1 MENAGLYSYKSKL
14 RSFSM
19 PHKVKLILN
28 PMADL
33 GRAWKTANDLRPIAQ
48 EFKGELSWS
57 GTVYPTH
64 AIELAKQAAEEGCDL
79 IVAMGG
85 DGTVHEV
92 INGLMQIPE
101 NKRPMMGIVPIGS
114 GNDFAY
120 SMGITGDPAHAL
132 ASALNGKNIQTV
144 DVGLITDENGRTEY
158 FDNTLGIGF
167 DAVVTIRSHKLPIVK
182 GFLMYLTAVIQ
193 TIILNHNP
201 AKMQIETETL
211 KWTEDVIMLT
221 LCNGPREG
229 GGFMLSPNSKNDDG
243 IMEFLTV
250 TKLSRATMFRLV
262 PEFLKGT
269 HMRFKQVRMGEFKTF
284 KLTSDLP
291 LYIHADGE
299 IYTSFGSNLRKVNF
313 EILPHAL
320 RIIKG

>member
-1 MENAGLYSYKSKL
+1 MS
-14 RSFSM
+14 
-19 PHKVKLILN
+19 HKVKLILN

-33 GRAWKTANDLRPIAQ
+33 GRAWQTADDLRPIAQ
-48 EFKGELSWS
+48 EFKGELTWS

-64 AIELAKQAAEEGCDL
+64 AIELAKQAAEEGYN
-79 IVAMGG
+79 IVIALGG
-85 DGTVHEV
+85 DGTIHEV
-92 INGLMQIPE
+92 MNGLMQVPE

-120 SMGITGDPAHAL
+120 SMGIAEKPAQAL
-132 ASALNGKNIQTV
+132 ANALKGENVQAV
-144 DVGLITDENGRTEY
+144 DIGLITDENGRTEY

-167 DAVVTIRSHKLPIVK
+167 DTVVTIRSHKLPIVK

-193 TIILNHNP
+193 TIILNHNA
-201 AKMQIETETL
+201 AKMQIETETK
-211 KWTEDVIMLT
+211 KWEQDVIMLT

-229 GGFMLSPNSKNDDG
+229 GGFMLSPNSKNNDG
-243 IMEFLTV
+243 KMEFLTV

-269 HMRFKQVRMGEFKTF
+269 HMRFKQVQMGEFKTF
-284 KLTSDLP
+284 SLTSDLP

-299 IYTSFGSNLRKVNF
+299 IYTSFGSNLRKASIQV
-313 EILPHAL
+313 LPQAL
-320 RIIKG
+320 KVVKG

>member
-1 MENAGLYSYKSKL
+1 
-14 RSFSM
+14 M

-64 AIELAKQAAEEGCDL
+64 AIELARQAAEEGYD
-79 IVAMGG
+79 IVVAMGG

-92 INGLMQIPE
+92 VNGLMQVPAD
-101 NKRPMMGIVPIGS
+101 KRPILGVVPIGS

-120 SMGITGDPAHAL
+120 SMGITAKSAQAL
-132 ASALNGKNIQTV
+132 ANALKAENIQTV
-144 DVGLITDENGRTEY
+144 DLGLLTDEHGRKEY

-167 DAVVTIRSHKLPIVK
+167 DAMVTIRSHKLPIVK

-193 TIILNHNP
+193 TIILNHKA
-201 AKMQIETETL
+201 AKMQIETES
-211 KWTEDVIMLT
+211 KQWEDSVIMLT

-229 GGFMLSPNSKNDDG
+229 GGFMLSPDSKNNDG

-250 TKLSRATMFRLV
+250 SKVSRFTMFRLV

-269 HMRFKQVRMGEFKTF
+269 HTRFTQVRIGEFKTF
-284 KLTSDLP
+284 KISSDIP

-299 IYTSFGSNLRKVNF
+299 IFTNFGSNLRKASF
-313 EILPHAL
+313 EIAPQAL
-320 RIIKG
+320 RVVKG

>member
-1 MENAGLYSYKSKL
+1 
-14 RSFSM
+14 M
-19 PHKVKLILN
+19 PHKIKLILN

-33 GRAWKTANDLRPIAQ
+33 GRAWNTANDLRPIAQ

-64 AIELAKQAAEEGCDL
+64 AIELAKQAAEEGCD
-79 IVAMGG
+79 IVVAMGG

-92 INGLMQIPE
+92 MVGLMQIPE
-101 NKRPMMGIVPIGS
+101 NKRPIMGIVPIGS

-120 SMGITGDPAHAL
+120 SMGITKDPAHAL
-132 ASALNGKNIQTV
+132 AHALKAEDIQTV
-144 DVGLITDENGRTEY
+144 DVGKITDEHGRTEY

-167 DAVVTIRSHKLPIVK
+167 DAVVTIRSHKIPIVK
-182 GFLMYLTAVIQ
+182 GFLIYLVAVIQ

-201 AKMQIETETL
+201 AKMQMETETK
-211 KWTEDVIMLT
+211 KWEQDLLMLT

-229 GGFMLSPNSKNDDG
+229 GGFMLSPNSKNNDG
-243 IMEFLTV
+243 KMEFLTV

-269 HMRFKQVRMGEFKTF
+269 HMRFKQVQMGEFKTF
-284 KLTSDLP
+284 KISSDLP

-299 IYTSFGSNLRKVNF
+299 VYTSFGSNLHKISFEVLPQALKVV
-313 EILPHAL
+313 
-320 RIIKG
+320 KG

>member
-1 MENAGLYSYKSKL
+1 
-14 RSFSM
+14 M
-19 PHKVKLILN
+19 PKKVKLILN
-28 PMADL
+28 PMADM

-48 EFKGELSWS
+48 EFKGELTWS

-64 AIELAKQAAEEGCDL
+64 AIELAKQAAEEGYDMV
-79 IVAMGG
+79 IAMGG

-92 INGLMQIPE
+92 MNGLMQVPAE
-101 NKRPMMGIVPIGS
+101 KRPVMAVVPIGS

-120 SMGITGDPAHAL
+120 SIGMTQKSSHALAHAL
-132 ASALNGKNIQTV
+132 NSDNIRPV
-144 DVGLITDENGRTEY
+144 DIGLMTDEHGRQEY

-201 AKMQIETETL
+201 MHMKIETEAET
-211 KWTEDVIMLT
+211 WEDKLLMLT

-229 GGFMLSPNSKNDDG
+229 GGFMLAPEAKNNDG
-243 IMEFLTV
+243 KMETVAV
-250 TKLSRATMFRLV
+250 TKVSRATMFRLV
-262 PEFLKGT
+262 PEFMKGT
-269 HMRFKQVRMGEFKTF
+269 HMRFKQVRMGEFKKLT
-284 KLTSDLP
+284 LTSDLP

-299 IYTSFGSNLRKVNF
+299 VFTSFGSNLKKVSF
-313 EILPHAL
+313 EILPQAL
-320 RIIKG
+320 RVVHGDK